1 MDKIIIKGL
10 QLYAFHGVMESAK
23 LHGQPFF
30 IDLTA
35 EANLNRV
42 AVNDNIDE
50 TVNYAQLIRVVQN
63 VFTSAKFNTIE
74 RAAQV
79 ICDAVLRNYPLVKR
93 VNVVVKKPQ
102 APVSCNVEYVAVELE
117 RSR

>member
-1 MDKIIIKGL
+1 MDKIIVNGL
-10 QLYAFHGVMESAK
+10 QIYAFHGVEPFEK
-23 LHGQPFF
+23 QNGQRFV

-35 EANLNRV
+35 ELNLNRV
-42 AVNDNIDE
+42 CVNDNIDE

-63 VFTSAKFNTIE
+63 VFTSEKYNTIE

-79 ICDAVLRNYPLVKR
+79 VCDAVLRNYPQIRR
-93 VNVVVKKPQ
+93 VHIVLRKPE
-102 APVSCNVEYVAVELE
+102 APVQCNVSYVAVELE